1 MKVKE
6 LNGVTYSRSVTLTYP
21 NGTDTVYF
29 PDLTPEERAIREKI
43 RYDAAVRFLKAVER
57 TKMQKKKQEEEAAN
71 VKL

>member
-6 LNGVTYSRSVTLTYP
+6 LNGITYSRSVTLTYP

-57 TKMQKKKQEEEAAN
+57 TKMKKKQEEEAAN